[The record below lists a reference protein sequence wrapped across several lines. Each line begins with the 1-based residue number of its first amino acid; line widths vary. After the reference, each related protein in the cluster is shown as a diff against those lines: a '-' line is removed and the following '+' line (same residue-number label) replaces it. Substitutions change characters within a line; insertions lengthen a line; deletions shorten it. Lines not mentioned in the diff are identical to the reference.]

1 MSRDQRVSVAAGT
14 ELIIGQNCFHHADF
28 CWKMAKIC
36 MIATSQMPG
45 SIIKLSQYYHTY
57 HHTDT
62 TQPANMQKSP
72 VPHIVKAAHLHDDL
86 QYWNLFLVPLWCGC
100 WVASWRGYVVL
111 KHSPVCHNPFITIT
125 DTAAAAAIIA
135 TIYFILTVR
144 WNTPE
149 ICVQFDVFYG
159 FYFV

>member
-1 MSRDQRVSVAAGT
+1 MHCAALLKCRGSKGFGGGRHRIDNWSN
-14 ELIIGQNCFHHADF
+14 LLHHAGF
-28 CWKMAKIC
+28 LLKNGKMAKIC
-36 MIATSQMPG
+36 MVAT
-45 SIIKLSQYYHTY
+45 YHTY

-62 TQPANMQKSP
+62 TPLANMQKSP
-72 VPHIVKAAHLHDDL
+72 VHRIVTAAHLHDDL

-100 WVASWRGYVVL
+100 WVASWRGCVVL

-125 DTAAAAAIIA
+125 DTAAAATIIA